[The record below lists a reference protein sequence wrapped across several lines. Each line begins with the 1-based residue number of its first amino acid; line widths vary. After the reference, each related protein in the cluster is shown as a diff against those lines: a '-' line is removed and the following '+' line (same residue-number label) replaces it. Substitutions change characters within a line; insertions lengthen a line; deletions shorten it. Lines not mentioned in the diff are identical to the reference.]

1 VLPVSCVSPFDYIT
15 CQPAVDGAC
24 PTRSCKY
31 TATRCTYV
39 PNMPLQTLLLSGYDL
54 TILPETFG
62 HTMSVL
68 ERLHLNDNQLTQL
81 PDGFGTGMVSLKHLY
96 LHNNQLDSL
105 PTGFGAQMVSLQ
117 HLNLGA
123 NKLTSAAI
131 TDAALAL
138 PESLRKLHLEVDTL
152 GDTCTAK
159 MQNVERHGIW
169 FEKAPEPEAVLRC
182 SLAIRRGADE
192 MAAESNEDA
201 CNAVLAEDG
210 SADCVYVP
218 GLAVTEDCATY
229 PRCVSN
235 PTHSAPLQTA
245 ECLSGFD
252 ENDPATCPPGCTY
265 GAADPANMPVCE
277 AVTAVAETCV
287 PPTDDCADGF
297 VQGSILDP
305 STSCKPH
312 CTLSGTSALAREAVV
327 SIDGAAG
334 IITLDAS
341 HMVVASQHVRLADAT
356 AEHTCAAATNDD
368 MVVTGVSHSDFM
380 EVSRHDIAGIW
391 VAFFQKYRC

>member
-1 VLPVSCVSPFDYIT
+1 MRNVYSQAHTVLPVSCVSPFDYIT

-159 MQNVERHGIW
+159 MSIECSNTREIIPGTFVLNNPNSIFCFLSFMTELKSGGFLKVE
-169 FEKAPEPEAVLRC
+169 
-182 SLAIRRGADE
+182 
-192 MAAESNEDA
+192 N
-201 CNAVLAEDG
+201 
-210 SADCVYVP
+210 
-218 GLAVTEDCATY
+218 
-229 PRCVSN
+229 
-235 PTHSAPLQTA
+235 
-245 ECLSGFD
+245 
-252 ENDPATCPPGCTY
+252 
-265 GAADPANMPVCE
+265 
-277 AVTAVAETCV
+277 
-287 PPTDDCADGF
+287 
-297 VQGSILDP
+297 
-305 STSCKPH
+305 
-312 CTLSGTSALAREAVV
+312 
-327 SIDGAAG
+327 
-334 IITLDAS
+334 
-341 HMVVASQHVRLADAT
+341 
-356 AEHTCAAATNDD
+356 
-368 MVVTGVSHSDFM
+368 
-380 EVSRHDIAGIW
+380 
-391 VAFFQKYRC
+391 